1 MGLVEAFYNS
11 ISTHFIYNYHGF
23 AINLTQVGLTPTLEL
38 SEKDL
43 ASIYRSVLRGLKY
56 IHKQL
61 YIAHRGVKCNNII
74 LYSNRAIKIGKWYTT
89 LSYIDRT
96 LSPLANIGDSIINNS
111 TTSIDLNRENVSSL
125 LLQLGDSHGYI
136 KNPENI
142 PRKAACRLSKYTTHF
157 IEHIGSSLYSYIF
170 EVRLLFNII

>member
-1 MGLVEAFYNS
+1 MGASFSKLQVALYENVVGLVEAFYNS

-74 LYSNRAIKIGKWYTT
+74 LYSNRAIKI
-89 LSYIDRT
+89 
-96 LSPLANIGDSIINNS
+96 
-111 TTSIDLNRENVSSL
+111 DLNRENVSSL

-170 EVRLLFNII
+170 EHTFFQQVESDSRT